1 MELGYL
7 ILRGIQIFISAF
19 IEGLLIV
26 TSGWKVRPVLLVCG
40 LGPLLRAA
48 NNHKWINGGRNVLS
62 QALLD

>member
-1 MELGYL
+1 MQLGYL

-26 TSGWKVRPVLLVCG
+26 TSGWNVRPVLLIRG